1 MDRNDCNITFIIV
14 EDSDTD
20 NELEYDFD
28 LEEGIKLIEFF
39 EERVDEESDLFKF
52 LVIDIGKLYVRLS
65 EEYVNIKKIE

>member
-20 NELEYDFD
+20 DELEYDFD

-52 LVIDIGKLYVRLS
+52 LVIDIDKLYVRLS
-65 EEYVNIKKIE
+65 EEYVNIKKIK

>member
-52 LVIDIGKLYVRLS
+52 LVIDIDKLYVRLS

>member
-20 NELEYDFD
+20 DELEYDFD

-52 LVIDIGKLYVRLS
+52 LVIDIDKLYVRLS